1 MSKQLH
7 IRLEDNVFDELSD
20 YANENGQSVQNCVS
34 GVLIRMLS
42 QQKSQKRWM
51 PLSRLLTCLLVLAEC
66 ELHSITLVVTAC
78 IPANGTNTANRLTW
92 LILANSQKAIL
103 LR

>member
-42 QQKSQKRWM
+42 QQKSQKKVD
-51 PLSRLLTCLLVLAEC
+51 LLTCLLVLAEC